1 MDTTG
6 AKGIWGGCVG
16 KGGEGPLQQPVIGT
30 EGKGWASLNLG
41 TGDRGKREGKGKG
54 RREGEVERDG
64 S

>member
-1 MDTTG
+1 MNTTLCDMTLGGFSMDTTG

-41 TGDRGKREGKGKG
+41 TG
-54 RREGEVERDG
+54 
-64 S
+64 

>member
-1 MDTTG
+1 MTLGGFSMDTTG

-41 TGDRGKREGKGKG
+41 TG
-54 RREGEVERDG
+54 
-64 S
+64 